1 MYNVT
6 WFALTRG
13 PLVYAAS
20 VLIGGKDRER
30 AFQFS
35 EEDIGKHFLPGETPE
50 GFKGPAFELKTP
62 QQESLLFLPYFEA
75 DGRNSGTW
83 RLTWIQNAID
93 EVSGGE

>member
-13 PLVYAAS
+13 PLVYAANG
-20 VLIGGKDRER
+20 LIGGKDRER
-30 AFQFS
+30 AFQLN
-35 EEDIGKHFLPGETPE
+35 EEAIQRSFIPGKTPE
-50 GFKGPAFELKTP
+50 GFNGPAFEFMTP
-62 QQESLLFLPYFEA
+62 DRESLLFLPYFEA

-93 EVSGGE
+93 EAQGAE